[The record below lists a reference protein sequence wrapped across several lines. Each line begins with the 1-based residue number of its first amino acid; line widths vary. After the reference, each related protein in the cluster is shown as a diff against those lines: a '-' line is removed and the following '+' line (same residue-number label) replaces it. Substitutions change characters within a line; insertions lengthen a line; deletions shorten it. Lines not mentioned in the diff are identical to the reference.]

1 MKLSVIP
8 LITIVV
14 LSGCESEAER
24 FANGSWSQRMTKCAA
39 GYVLYKP
46 SNTPTIYECRG
57 PKIVTEAFAATD
69 EEWPAGVE
77 WMGRSTL
84 QCSSAHTK
92 SVGSNFSDWPEDSI
106 ATAQMTKTAGNW
118 EFKLNNYDF
127 AVNPDCVL
135 LGK

>member
-8 LITIVV
+8 LIAIIV
-14 LSGCESEAER
+14 LSGCESEADR
-24 FANGSWSQRMTKCAA
+24 VANGSWSQRMTKCAT

-46 SNTPTIYECRG
+46 INTPTIYECKG

-84 QCSSAHTK
+84 QCSSARTK
-92 SVGSNFSDWPEDSI
+92 SVGTIFSDWIGDSI

-118 EFKLNNYDF
+118 EFKLDTF

-135 LGK
+135 LEK